1 MRNVALAFLLI
12 SSVTTSARA
21 AGVTVQFPYEDKERL
36 YPYQHD
42 GGIAYVAGTPT
53 GKLPLVVFLH
63 GDNTQA
69 QLHMW
74 MAGIQDLRQ
83 LASRLATEVG
93 SFVLAAP
100 SQTKDALTP
109 ATLWNDLDIDDFAT
123 KTGAAVAGT
132 AEIDPDRVYVIAHS
146 GAGCNPTGGITRAAR
161 ARVRAVMALDT
172 CLDEESGKSFAPLTR
187 LWVLWQSKTW
197 PRDIAAF
204 ERGLG
209 FASVGVRVD
218 EIDVDVVGG
227 HDAIV
232 PAGFARAIRTWL

>member
-1 MRNVALAFLLI
+1 MPLGAALVVMSIAAI
-12 SSVTTSARA
+12 ARA
-21 AGVTVQFPYEDKERL
+21 EGTTVRFPYEDATRL

-42 GGIAYVAGTPT
+42 GGIAYVAKASTT
-53 GKLPLVVFLH
+53 EKVPLVIFLH
-63 GDNTQA
+63 GNNTQA

-74 MAGIQDLRQ
+74 MAGIQDLRPI
-83 LASRLATEVG
+83 ASKVATDVG

-109 ATLWNDLDIDDFAT
+109 ATLWNDLDIDDFAN
-123 KTGAAVAGT
+123 KTAAAIEGSAT
-132 AEIDPDRVYVIAHS
+132 IDRDRVYVIAHS
-146 GAGCNPTGGITRAAR
+146 AAGCNPTGGITLAAR
-161 ARVRAVMALDT
+161 AHVRAVMALDT

-209 FASVGVRVD
+209 FASVGVRID
-218 EIDVDVVGG
+218 EIDVDAVGG